1 MNKGTSIKG
10 GGLHVS
16 YMGAFC
22 TIIFVALS
30 AVYLYT
36 RIDHLID
43 VNDDDDDE
51 RAAVPLTM
59 SSYFAEG
66 ALSSNEVFGANRG
79 LFIAAAVT

>member
-1 MNKGTSIKG
+1 MNQGASIKG

-30 AVYLYT
+30 AIYLYT

-43 VNDDDDDE
+43 MNDDDDDE

-59 SSYFAEG
+59 SS
-66 ALSSNEVFGANRG
+66 
-79 LFIAAAVT
+79 